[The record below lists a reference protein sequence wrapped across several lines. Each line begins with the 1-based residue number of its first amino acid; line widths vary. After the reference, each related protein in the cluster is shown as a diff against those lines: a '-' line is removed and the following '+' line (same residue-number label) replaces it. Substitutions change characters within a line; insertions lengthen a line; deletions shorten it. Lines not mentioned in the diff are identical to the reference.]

1 VKLLQTIRVIKE
13 EKLRI
18 KVAKV
23 EKLRIR
29 VVKVENLRIRVV
41 KVEKRSNKAVGH
53 NVVHHYPPLSNGVGQ
68 QKKEYPNGLQ
78 KLNLEKWLFQERLP
92 L

>member
-1 VKLLQTIRVIKE
+1 MKLLQTIRVIKE

-18 KVAKV
+18 KVVKV
-23 EKLRIR
+23 ENLCIR
-29 VVKVENLRIRVV
+29 VVKVENLRIRV
-41 KVEKRSNKAVGH
+41 EKRNNKAVGH
-53 NVVHHYPPLSNGVGQ
+53 NVVRHYLPLSNGVGQ
-68 QKKEYPNGLQ
+68 QKKEYPNGLH

>member
-13 EKLRI
+13 ENLRI
-18 KVAKV
+18 KVVKV
-23 EKLRIR
+23 ENLRIR
-29 VVKVENLRIRVV
+29 VVKVENLRIRV
-41 KVEKRSNKAVGH
+41 EKRSNKAVGH
-53 NVVHHYPPLSNGVGQ
+53 NVVRHYPPLSNGVGQ

>member
-1 VKLLQTIRVIKE
+1 VKLLQTIKVIKE

-18 KVAKV
+18 
-23 EKLRIR
+23 R
-29 VVKVENLRIRVV
+29 VIKEENLRIRV
-41 KVEKRSNKAVGH
+41 EKPSNKAVGH
-53 NVVHHYPPLSNGVGQ
+53 NVVRHYPLLSNGVGQ

>member
-1 VKLLQTIRVIKE
+1 MSEVTPDNKGNQGGKPPY
-13 EKLRI
+13 KGG
-18 KVAKV
+18 
-23 EKLRIR
+23 
-29 VVKVENLRIRVV
+29 
-41 KVEKRSNKAVGH
+41 KRSNKAVGH
-53 NVVHHYPPLSNGVGQ
+53 NVVRHYPLLSNDVGQ

>member
-1 VKLLQTIRVIKE
+1 VKLLHTIKVIKE
-13 EKLRI
+13 ENLRI
-18 KVAKV
+18 KVIK
-23 EKLRIR
+23 E
-29 VVKVENLRIRVV
+29 ENLRIR
-41 KVEKRSNKAVGH
+41 VEKRSNKAVGH
-53 NVVHHYPPLSNGVGQ
+53 NVVRHYPLLSNGVGQ

>member
-1 VKLLQTIRVIKE
+1 MKLLQTIKVIKE
-13 EKLRI
+13 ENLRI
-18 KVAKV
+18 KVK
-23 EKLRIR
+23 EENLRIK
-29 VVKVENLRIRVV
+29 VKEENLRIR
-41 KVEKRSNKAVGH
+41 VEKRSNKAVGH
-53 NVVHHYPPLSNGVGQ
+53 NVVRHYPLLSNGVGQ